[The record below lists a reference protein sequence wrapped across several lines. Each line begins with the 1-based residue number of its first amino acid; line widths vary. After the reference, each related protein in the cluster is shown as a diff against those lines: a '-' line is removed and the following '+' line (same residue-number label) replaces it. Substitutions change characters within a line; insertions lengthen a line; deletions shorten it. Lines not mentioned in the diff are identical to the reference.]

1 MKQLLKDIAY
11 CFIRGFNF
19 AFLVMI
25 IQACATTTTTHVQKR
40 DVEAYM
46 RQFMR
51 DMNKPLDDLDGFKIG
66 FTNKMPSPSTIGACV
81 PGFKTMIF
89 RKDYWD
95 NALPLTRKGIVY
107 HEMAHCY
114 CGLNI
119 MRHEESWMNL
129 YDCPKTLMNAYQPD
143 YGCLSAF
150 MDVYIDDLKDRCKRR

>member
-19 AFLVMI
+19 AFLAMI

-51 DMNKPLDDLDGFKIG
+51 DIDKPLTDLDGYKIG

-81 PGFKTMIF
+81 PGFKTVIF
-89 RKDYWD
+89 RLDYWN
-95 NALPLTRKGIVY
+95 NALPLVRKGIVY
-107 HEMAHCY
+107 HELAHCY

-119 MRHEESWMNL
+119 MRHEDSWMNL

-150 MDVYIDDLKDRCKRR
+150 MDVYIDDLKERCKRR